1 MSETQAAALPIAPPA
16 RAPSRTFFG
25 EPRALGFL
33 AFTEAWERFSYYG
46 MTALLVL
53 YMSQALFTPAHIG
66 HIAGFAAFRAGVEA
80 VFGKMST
87 LALASQVYGLYTGFV
102 YFTPVFGGLVADRLI
117 GRRNAVMLGAVLMS
131 AGHVAMAF
139 DTSFL
144 LALFLLITGCGLLK
158 GNISTQ
164 VGELYPADDDSGR
177 TRGFAIFSMAIN
189 VGAVAGPLACGLLAQ
204 IYGWHVGFGL
214 AGVLMLL
221 GLATYIAGFRH
232 LPDPQRQPRAAV
244 VREQQ
249 GELRIVLGLFAAM
262 AITVFQSIAFY
273 QNSDVG
279 LVWIDQHVDRS
290 VFGFQL
296 PQAWFVAI
304 NSFVSFVAVPPL
316 FALWRWQAGHG
327 GEPDEMRK
335 IAVGAWITVAANL
348 VQVAGSLAG
357 EHVSVLYPVLY
368 NVLLGVGFLYYWPTL
383 LALVSGAA
391 PARIRA
397 TMMGCVFLTLFLSNM
412 TIGRIGAL
420 YEHMTPAAFWAINA
434 GIAAAGGALAF
445 LLGKPLGRLLEQH
458 D

>member
-1 MSETQAAALPIAPPA
+1 MTTLEATAIARQSVPV
-16 RAPSRTFFG
+16 RTFFG
-25 EPRALGFL
+25 QPRALGYL

-53 YMSQALFTPAHIG
+53 YMSQALFTPAHVG
-66 HIAGFAAFRAGVEA
+66 HIAGFVAFRAMLESA
-80 VFGKMST
+80 FGHMST

-102 YFTPVFGGLVADRLI
+102 YFTPVFGGWIADRFI

-139 DTSFL
+139 DASFL

-164 VGELYPADDDSGR
+164 VGELYAEEDAAGR

-189 VGAVAGPLACGLLAQ
+189 IGAVAGPIACGLLAQ
-204 IYGWHVGFGL
+204 IYGWHTGFGL

-232 LPDPQRQPRAAV
+232 LPEPARRSPRATV
-244 VREQQ
+244 MSEG
-249 GELRIVLGLFAAM
+249 GEARIVIALFVVM

-273 QNSDVG
+273 QNSNIG
-279 LVWIDQHVDRS
+279 LVWIDQYVNRD
-290 VFGFQL
+290 VLGFQI

-304 NSFVSFVAVPPL
+304 NSFVSFVSVPPL
-316 FALWRWQAGHG
+316 FALWRWQARHG
-327 GEPDEMRK
+327 GEPDEMGK
-335 IAVGAWITVAANL
+335 IAIGAWITVAANL
-348 VQVAGSLAG
+348 AQAAGCYTGA
-357 EHVSVLYPVLY
+357 HVSVFFPVLY
-368 NVLLGVGFLYYWPTL
+368 NVLLGIGFLYYWPTL

-397 TMMGCVFLTLFLSNM
+397 TMMGCVFLTLFVSNV
-412 TIGRIGAL
+412 TIGRIGTL
-420 YEHMTPAAFWAINA
+420 YETMGPANFWALNA
-434 GIAAAGGALAF
+434 AIATAGGALAVLF
-445 LLGKPLGRLLEQH
+445 GRPLRRVLEPH